1 MRLTVVGCSGSFP
14 GPGNPASC
22 YLLEAD
28 GFRLVID
35 MGNGALSS
43 LQEHVGLFDVDAV
56 LLSHLHADHCVDL
69 YSYAVARAFP
79 PGGARPRIPVYG
91 PAGTRERVAGLDGFG
106 DGGGLADRYAYE
118 TLAPGKL
125 EIGPFTV
132 TTAHTLHP
140 VETFAFRFE
149 HGDGSLVYSGDTGPT
164 GALPRLAEG
173 ADVLLSEASWL
184 DQPDLP
190 PDLHLSARQAAD
202 YGRQAGVGRL
212 VLTHLQAWN
221 DPGQSRLEAAATFG
235 GGLDV
240 AVPGQVIELK
250 PR

>member
-1 MRLTVVGCSGSFP
+1 
-14 GPGNPASC
+14 
-22 YLLEAD
+22 
-28 GFRLVID
+28 
-35 MGNGALSS
+35 MGNGSLSS
-43 LQEHVGLFDVDAV
+43 LQKYIGLFDVDAIV
-56 LLSHLHADHCVDL
+56 LSHLHADHCVDL

-79 PGGARPRIPVYG
+79 PGGAKPPIPVYG

-106 DGGGLADRYAYE
+106 DGGGLAERYAYE
-118 TLAPGKL
+118 TLAPGRL

-132 TTAHTLHP
+132 TTTHVLHP

-149 HGDGSLVYSGDTGPT
+149 HGERSLVYSGDTGPT
-164 GALPRLAEG
+164 DVLPQLARGAN
-173 ADVLLSEASWL
+173 VLLSEASWL

-190 PDLHLSARQAAD
+190 PDLHLSARQAAQ
-202 YGRQAGVGRL
+202 YARQAGVGRL
-212 VLTHLQAWN
+212 ILTHLQAWN
-221 DPGQSRLEAAATFG
+221 DAGQSFHEAAATFG